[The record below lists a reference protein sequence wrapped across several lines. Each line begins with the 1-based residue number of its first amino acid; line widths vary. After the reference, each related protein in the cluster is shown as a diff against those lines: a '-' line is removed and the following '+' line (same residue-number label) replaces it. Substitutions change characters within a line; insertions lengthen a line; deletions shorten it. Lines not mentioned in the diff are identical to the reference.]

1 LYGGEALKKTPKR
14 LTREEW
20 LHRALMMLGKGSV
33 SDIKINRLARELGIN
48 KSGFYWHFKNRN
60 DLLEQLLAY
69 WTHEL
74 TEVVTSNLELEKVE
88 PRERLCRTAEMIID
102 YDLTRYEASI
112 RQWALTDDMAG
123 QAVEKVTKIRTG
135 FVSQALAE
143 LGFKGDDLEI
153 RATLFVCY
161 HTWEKLMFSDITE
174 NRRHKLVRKRVE
186 LLTS

>member
-1 LYGGEALKKTPKR
+1 MNKKSGNHGVSKAEWLAAALK
-14 LTREEW
+14 L
-20 LHRALMMLGKGSV
+20 LGKGSV

-48 KSGFYWHFKNRN
+48 KSGFYWHFKNR
-60 DLLEQLLAY
+60 DELLEQLLAY
-69 WTHEL
+69 WAHEL
-74 TEVVTSNLELEKVE
+74 TEVVTSDLEFVKLE

-123 QAVEKVTKIRTG
+123 QTVKKVTKIRMN

-143 LGFKGDDLEI
+143 LEFEGDDLEM
-153 RATLFVCY
+153 RAMLFVCY

-174 NRRHKLVRKRVE
+174 NRRHQLVRKRVE
-186 LLTS
+186 LVTS